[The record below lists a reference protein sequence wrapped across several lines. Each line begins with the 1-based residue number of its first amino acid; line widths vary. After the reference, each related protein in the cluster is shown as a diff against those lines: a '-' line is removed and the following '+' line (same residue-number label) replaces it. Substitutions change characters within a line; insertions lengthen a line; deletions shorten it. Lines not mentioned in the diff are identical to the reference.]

1 MKEIKTGWYVNAT
14 PKEQDLFKDWL
25 RGVLNDVNVFVKF
38 VKKDGTEREMKC
50 TLKSDEVVAYE
61 KKTDRKPNPDTC
73 FVFDVEKKEW
83 RSFRYDSVT
92 RVSFEFGL

>member
-1 MKEIKTGWYVNAT
+1 MKEVKAGWYNSAT
-14 PKEQDLFKDWL
+14 PEEQELFRNWL
-25 RGVLNDVNVFVKF
+25 VEQLSIVRVFIKF
-38 VKKDGTEREMKC
+38 NKKDGTEREMLC
-50 TLKSDEVVAYE
+50 TLSEEAPVYE
-61 KKTDRKPNPDTC
+61 KKTERKANPDTC

>member
-1 MKEIKTGWYVNAT
+1 MKDVKAGWYNSAT
-14 PKEQDLFKDWL
+14 PDEQAQFRNWL
-25 RGVLNDVNVFVKF
+25 HGVLNDIRVFIKF
-38 VKKDGTEREMKC
+38 NKKDGTEREMLC
-50 TLKSDEVVAYE
+50 TLSEEAPVYE
-61 KKTDRKPNPDTC
+61 KKTERKANPDTC

>member
-1 MKEIKTGWYVNAT
+1 MKEVKAGWYNSAT
-14 PKEQDLFKDWL
+14 PEEQELFRNWL
-25 RGVLNDVNVFVKF
+25 VEQLNIVRVFIKF
-38 VKKDGTEREMKC
+38 NKKDGTEREMLC
-50 TLKSDEVVAYE
+50 TLSEEAPVYE
-61 KKTDRKPNPDTC
+61 KKTERKANPDTC